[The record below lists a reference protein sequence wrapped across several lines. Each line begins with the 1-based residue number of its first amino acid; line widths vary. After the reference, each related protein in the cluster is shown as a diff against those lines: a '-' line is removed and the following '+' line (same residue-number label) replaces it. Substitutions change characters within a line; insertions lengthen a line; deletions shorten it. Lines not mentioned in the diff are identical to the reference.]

1 MKKKCLAMMVLGAS
15 TFVSTAAMA
24 ADIPFPHLETTGR
37 GEVVVQPDMAVFSVD
52 VVATKPTASD
62 AKQVADQ
69 AVTKFI
75 ERLTKAGVERKNI
88 NSANISLSAQYSYPK
103 DKAPEFTGFRATRNV
118 VVTVYKLENLNTY
131 IDGAL
136 GDGINKINNITLK
149 VKDQK
154 KYQEEA
160 RQAAIVNAKEV
171 AASLAKGFGDKIEG
185 VWQIDYN
192 TDSSPMPYRMDNY
205 VGSARLGS
213 AAVNQSYS
221 ENNIVISDSVNV
233 IFKLAEK

>member
-1 MKKKCLAMMVLGAS
+1 MKKHLLAILLSTSALISTGA
-15 TFVSTAAMA
+15 VA
-24 ADIPFPHLETTGR
+24 ADLSFPHLETTGR
-37 GEVVVQPDMAVFSVD
+37 GEVVVKPDMAVFSVD
-52 VVATKPTASD
+52 VVATKPTASE
-62 AKQVADQ
+62 AKQAADQ

-88 NSANISLSAQYSYPK
+88 NSANISLSAQYRYPK
-103 DKAPEFTGFRATRNV
+103 DQAPEFTGFKATRNV

-131 IDGAL
+131 LDGAL
-136 GDGINKINNITLK
+136 GDGINQINNITLK

-160 RQAAIVNAKEV
+160 RQAAIANAKEM
-171 AASLAKGFGDKIEG
+171 AASLAKGFGDKVEG

-192 TDSSPMPYRMDNY
+192 TASRPMPYRMANY
-205 VGSARLGS
+205 VGSAMQDS
-213 AAVNQSYS
+213 AAINQSYS

-233 IFKLAEK
+233 IFKLAK